1 MERRKFLKNFGAGMA
16 AAGAATL
23 AAPAKADSMP
33 AIRWRMASSFPKSLD
48 TVYGGAEMLAER
60 VKQLTDGKF
69 NIRVF
74 AGGEIVPGLQVLDA
88 VQQGTVECGHS
99 ASYYYVGKNKA
110 YAFDCS
116 IPFGLN
122 ARQQNAWMYY
132 GGGLQLMREFF
143 AKSNVYNIPG
153 GNTGTQMGGWFRKEV
168 KSLAD
173 LKGLKMRIPG
183 FGGEVMSRLGVV
195 PQTLAGG
202 DVYPSLER
210 GTIDATEWVG
220 PYDDEKLGFYKI
232 AKNYYYP
239 GFWEGSTQ
247 FSFYI
252 NLAEWNK
259 LPKLYQQALEV
270 AAAETNINV
279 MAEYDHKN
287 PQAIQRLIKN
297 GVKVHAFPQD
307 IMKAAHKAAFE
318 IFEEE
323 AAKNPD
329 FKKIYASWKPYRD
342 QQYHWFGMAEG
353 AFASLASLG

>member
-1 MERRKFLKNFGAGMA
+1 MERRKFLTAIA
-16 AAGAATL
+16 ATGAATL
-23 AAPAKADSMP
+23 AAPAMADSQP
-33 AIRWRMASSFPKSLD
+33 SIRWRMASSFPKSLD
-48 TVYGGAEMLAER
+48 TVYGGAEVLAER

-88 VQQGTVECGHS
+88 IQQGTVECGHS

-110 YAFDCS
+110 FAFDTA

-122 ARQQNAWMYY
+122 ARQQNAWMYH

-143 AKSNVYNIPG
+143 AKYNVYNIPG

-168 KSLAD
+168 KTLAD

-195 PQTLAGG
+195 PQTLAGV

-220 PYDDEKLGFYKI
+220 PYDDEKLGFQKI
-232 AKNYYYP
+232 AKHYYYP
-239 GFWEGSTQ
+239 GFWEGSAQ

-252 NLAEWNK
+252 NLAAWNK
-259 LPKLYQQALEV
+259 LPKSYQQAFEV
-270 AAAETNINV
+270 AAAEVNINV

-287 PQAIQRLIKN
+287 PPALDRLLKS
-297 GVKVHAFPQD
+297 GVKLHAYPPD
-307 IMKAAHKAAFE
+307 ILKAAHKAAME
-318 IFEEE
+318 ILEEE
-323 AAKNPD
+323 SAKNAD
-329 FKKIYASWKPYRD
+329 FKKIYESWKPYRE
-342 QQYHWFGMAEG
+342 QQYRWFGIAEAG
-353 AFASLASLG
+353 FSGLAGLG